1 MQCSTTGGMMWMNSD
16 VTLSS
21 EWKTIELR
29 HIAIA
34 HALLPYD
41 RQYTEMISRREL
53 GNTQTASSSMM
64 LTK

>member
-1 MQCSTTGGMMWMNSD
+1 MNSD